1 MHWLIQY
8 CINLF
13 GKIHQNEKDSCSRQL
28 MWWYLK
34 FQNFWE
40 DDKSGHFMGI
50 WSAQMNYQTLFVFL
64 KKTVKM
70 SAANFCF
77 VLSVNSYFS

>member
-1 MHWLIQY
+1 MKRIECQ
-8 CINLF
+8 
-13 GKIHQNEKDSCSRQL
+13 SRLQQTV
-28 MWWYLK
+28 WWYLK

-40 DDKSGHFMGI
+40 DDKSGYFMGI

-70 SAANFCF
+70 SAAKFCF